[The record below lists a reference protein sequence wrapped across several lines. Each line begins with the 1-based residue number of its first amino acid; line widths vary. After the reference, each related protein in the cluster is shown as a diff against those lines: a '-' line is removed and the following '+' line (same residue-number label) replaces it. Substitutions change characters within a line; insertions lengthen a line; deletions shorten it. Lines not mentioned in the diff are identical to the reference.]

1 LTVTSGLPALTLLK
15 TVVNDN
21 GGTALD
27 TAWTLNATQGATTI
41 SGVEGDAAITN
52 AAVATGTWTLGEN
65 GGPAGYTASSYSCVK
80 NTGSPVVGDSI
91 TLATGDTAT
100 CTITNDDA
108 APSLTLVKS
117 VTNNNG
123 GTALASAWTLTA
135 TGTLGSPTNLSGTT
149 PVTSGTGF
157 KADTYTLAETGGPVG
172 YTASSYSCVKNSG
185 SPVVGDSI
193 TLALGDTATC
203 TITNNDQV
211 PSLTLV
217 KSVTN
222 DNGGTAAATDWTLTA
237 TGTLGSPTNLSGTS
251 PVTSGSGFKADT
263 YTLAESGGPTGY
275 TASSYSCV
283 KNSASPVLGDSIT
296 LALGDTAT
304 CTITNNDNAP
314 SLTLVKTVTN
324 GYGGTAVV
332 TDWTLTATGSLS
344 SPTNLNG
351 TTPVSSGVGFK
362 ADTYTLTESGGPA
375 GYTAAT
381 WSCTNS
387 VIVTAG
393 QITLGPGESTSCTL
407 HNSQDPTGIN
417 AVNDDFSGSP
427 INGFTGGTT
436 TTVFIN
442 DTLDGA
448 SFLPAAVS
456 ASITDAGGIGV
467 TINSDGT
474 LNVPAGTAAGSYSV
488 TYQICDAA
496 NLSNCD
502 TATVSLAVSAAVI
515 DAVDDS
521 AGPINGLTGATN
533 VLNVFDNDTLDGSLL
548 DPAKVNLT
556 FVSGDAE
563 LTLISDGSV
572 NVSAGTAAGSY
583 AFIYQICEK
592 LNSTNCDTAT
602 VTVTV
607 SAAAIL
613 AVNDDFSAAAING
626 TTGGTTVTVYTNDT
640 LNGAAFLPAAVT
652 SSITS
657 DGGLTG
663 VTINSNGT
671 LNIPVSVAGNFTVTY
686 EICEGLNPTNC
697 DRADVSITV
706 YIPYIGIAKTMVG
719 SPVEVSTGTWDVTFA
734 FHVENYGNS
743 ALTGLRVT
751 DDLAGT
757 FLTGT
762 TSTTFSVRSLTSP
775 EFSVNPLTGPGAF
788 TGFGTGIDLLT
799 GDDTLAVGGSGTI
812 LLVVRVVPDRGSY
825 FDTAFAYG
833 NPPSGP
839 SVSDE
844 STDGTDPDSTTPC
857 TGPCSLNGDGNPTNN
872 TKATEITF
880 AARLFDP
887 PFGQKTVN
895 AAGLP
900 ELIWTM
906 VWINGSNI
914 VEVNAAVSDEIP
926 LGTTY
931 VAGSL
936 VCSPASGLTITDT
949 CLFEAASLTYPR
961 GRILWTGQIGPDLG
975 ATDATSAAN
984 ELVITFRVTVSAGI
998 NSVQNEAVIDSD
1010 LNGNGL
1016 TTDPGE
1022 QRVAVADAIWPTS
1035 TPTLLPSTGFAPN
1048 RVTSLPAQTT
1058 SYEALGDLWLE
1069 IPRLGVKMPIVGV
1082 PQGSG
1087 SWDVSWL
1094 GSNAGWLNGTAFP
1107 THAGNSVLTGHVFD
1121 AFGTAGPFVH
1131 LNWLWYGDKVIV
1143 HAWGADYTYEVRQ
1156 VKQMAPGAVSSVLK
1170 HEELPWVT
1178 LVTCRGYDEVS
1189 DTYLYRVV
1197 VRAVLVDEK

>member
-1 LTVTSGLPALTLLK
+1 
-15 TVVNDN
+15 
-21 GGTALD
+21 
-27 TAWTLNATQGATTI
+27 
-41 SGVEGDAAITN
+41 
-52 AAVATGTWTLGEN
+52 
-65 GGPAGYTASSYSCVK
+65 
-80 NTGSPVVGDSI
+80 
-91 TLATGDTAT
+91 
-100 CTITNDDA
+100 
-108 APSLTLVKS
+108 
-117 VTNNNG
+117 
-123 GTALASAWTLTA
+123 
-135 TGTLGSPTNLSGTT
+135 
-149 PVTSGTGF
+149 
-157 KADTYTLAETGGPVG
+157 
-172 YTASSYSCVKNSG
+172 
-185 SPVVGDSI
+185 
-193 TLALGDTATC
+193 
-203 TITNNDQV
+203 
-211 PSLTLV
+211 
-217 KSVTN
+217 
-222 DNGGTAAATDWTLTA
+222 
-237 TGTLGSPTNLSGTS
+237 
-251 PVTSGSGFKADT
+251 
-263 YTLAESGGPTGY
+263 
-275 TASSYSCV
+275 
-283 KNSASPVLGDSIT
+283 
-296 LALGDTAT
+296 
-304 CTITNNDNAP
+304 
-314 SLTLVKTVTN
+314 
-324 GYGGTAVV
+324 
-332 TDWTLTATGSLS
+332 
-344 SPTNLNG
+344 
-351 TTPVSSGVGFK
+351 
-362 ADTYTLTESGGPA
+362 
-375 GYTAAT
+375 
-381 WSCTNS
+381 
-387 VIVTAG
+387 
-393 QITLGPGESTSCTL
+393 
-407 HNSQDPTGIN
+407 
-417 AVNDDFSGSP
+417 
-427 INGFTGGTT
+427 
-436 TTVFIN
+436 
-442 DTLDGA
+442 
-448 SFLPAAVS
+448 
-456 ASITDAGGIGV
+456 
-467 TINSDGT
+467 
-474 LNVPAGTAAGSYSV
+474 
-488 TYQICDAA
+488 
-496 NLSNCD
+496 
-502 TATVSLAVSAAVI
+502 
-515 DAVDDS
+515 
-521 AGPINGLTGATN
+521 
-533 VLNVFDNDTLDGSLL
+533 
-548 DPAKVNLT
+548 
-556 FVSGDAE
+556 
-563 LTLISDGSV
+563 
-572 NVSAGTAAGSY
+572 
-583 AFIYQICEK
+583 
-592 LNSTNCDTAT
+592 
-602 VTVTV
+602 
-607 SAAAIL
+607 
-613 AVNDDFSAAAING
+613 
-626 TTGGTTVTVYTNDT
+626 
-640 LNGAAFLPAAVT
+640 
-652 SSITS
+652 
-657 DGGLTG
+657 
-663 VTINSNGT
+663 
-671 LNIPVSVAGNFTVTY
+671 
-686 EICEGLNPTNC
+686 
-697 DRADVSITV
+697 
-706 YIPYIGIAKTMVG
+706 
-719 SPVEVSTGTWDVTFA
+719 
-734 FHVENYGNS
+734 
-743 ALTGLRVT
+743 LRVT

-775 EFSVNPLTGPGAF
+775 EFSVNPLTGPGAYS
-788 TGFGTGIDLLT
+788 GFGTGIDMLT

-833 NPPSGP
+833 NPPSGSP
-839 SVSDE
+839 VSDE

-1156 VKQMAPGAVSSVLK
+1156 VKQMSPGAVSSVLK